1 MLAASQFTFER
12 AGLIDQNASQPVAS
26 RATLAETQLN
36 QAALPSEYLGR
47 QLAAVFASHR
57 TLDALDDGRHR
68 RTVVFELLCA
78 VRDLDARATADVFV
92 IGALI
97 GVLESAPAADVIDQN
112 DLEVRAACLDVLDQ
126 LLQRPPPIDAQ
137 AALALV
143 GIGANDF
150 DVAPSRVLADLVGL
164 VFRRILLVLG
174 RHPHVLGGPKCRWLI
189 RPRNGELF
197 CLHRPDH
204 FMLCELALG
213 PAFHLIGIHVACN
226 ARPECTWLKLLPSRM
241 IESPFGLEVKAGLPG
256 CRSSHLL
263 THPSCIH
270 RFRTAA

>member
-1 MLAASQFTFER
+1 M
-12 AGLIDQNASQPVAS
+12 
-26 RATLAETQLN
+26 
-36 QAALPSEYLGR
+36 
-47 QLAAVFASHR
+47 
-57 TLDALDDGRHR
+57 
-68 RTVVFELLCA
+68 
-78 VRDLDARATADVFV
+78 ADVFV
-92 IGALI
+92 VGALV
-97 GVLESAPAADVIDQN
+97 GVLEPAPAADVVDQD
-112 DLEVRAACLDVLDQ
+112 DLEVGVACLDVVDQ
-126 LLQRPPPIDAQ
+126 LLQRAPPIDAQ
-137 AALALV
+137 AALAVV
-143 GIGANDF
+143 GIGAD
-150 DVAPSRVLADLVGL
+150 DLDAAPGRVLADHVGL
-164 VFRRILLVLG
+164 VLRRILLVLG
-174 RHPHVLGGPKCRWLI
+174 RHPHVFGGPKCRWLI

-241 IESPFGLEVKAGLPG
+241 IESPFGLEVKAGFPG